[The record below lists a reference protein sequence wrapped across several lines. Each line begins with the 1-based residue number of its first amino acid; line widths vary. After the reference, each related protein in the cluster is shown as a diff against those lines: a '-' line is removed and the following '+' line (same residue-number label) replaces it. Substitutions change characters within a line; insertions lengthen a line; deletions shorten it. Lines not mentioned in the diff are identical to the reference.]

1 MFPSLST
8 RRKSDESDL
17 EAGDDV
23 HEDHTLKSHCQ
34 LSLSALFEIIDVL

>member
-1 MFPSLST
+1 MFPSLSA

-23 HEDHTLKSHCQ
+23 HEDHTLKSQ